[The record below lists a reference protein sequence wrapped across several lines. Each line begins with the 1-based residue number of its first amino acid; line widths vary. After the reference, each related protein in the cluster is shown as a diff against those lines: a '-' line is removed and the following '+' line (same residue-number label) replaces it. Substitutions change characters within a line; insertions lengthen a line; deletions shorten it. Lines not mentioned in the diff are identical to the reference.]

1 MARSIP
7 RRRRERQ
14 TWQRSAIIRV
24 VEAAGCH
31 LTAEEI
37 HRRVRRAGRPV
48 GLATVYRALE
58 AFARE
63 GVVEPLYIGDGR
75 VRYGSATRHHDHL
88 VCLDCGRWQPLRACA
103 RPRLPSGHK
112 ADFQVLGH
120 RVEFY
125 GRCARCRPAVS

>member
-1 MARSIP
+1 MVAIEASGFRG
-7 RRRRERQ
+7 RK
-14 TWQRSAIIRV
+14 TWQRAVILRA

-37 HRRVRRAGRPV
+37 HRRTRRGRRPI

-63 GVVEPLYIGDGR
+63 GLVEPLYVGDGR

-88 VCLDCGRWQPLRACA
+88 VCLDCGTWQPLGACA
-103 RPRLPSGHK
+103 RPRLPRDSAAG
-112 ADFQVLGH
+112 FQVLGH

-125 GRCARCRPAVS
+125 GRCGRCRPAAS